1 VALLSLEDCS
11 KHFDGVKALQGVSLS
26 VPERSL
32 VGIIGPNGAG
42 KTTVFNLVTGI
53 YRPTSGTIKLD
64 GKDLVGQ
71 PPHRIA
77 AAGVARTFQNIRLFA
92 GLSVLENVQTACA
105 RRHAYGFLDVAACLP
120 WYWRKERTI
129 RSEALDLLDRLA
141 LGELRNERPGN
152 LPYGLQR
159 RLEIARAL
167 ALRPRLLLLDEPGAG
182 LNPGEIRELI
192 DLIAELAEAFSL
204 TVVLIEHRMEIVM
217 SLCRWVYVLD
227 FGCLIA
233 QGTVDDVRRD
243 PRVIGAYLGKEY
255 ADA

>member
-1 VALLSLEDCS
+1 MALLQLEGCS
-11 KHFDGVKALQGVSLS
+11 KHFDGIKALQGVTLA
-26 VPERSL
+26 VEAGTMT
-32 VGIIGPNGAG
+32 GIIGPNGAG

-53 YRPTSGTIKLD
+53 CRPTTGAILFEGRD
-64 GKDLVGQ
+64 IVRL

-92 GLSVLENVQTACA
+92 GMDVRQNVETACA
-105 RRHAYGFLDVAACLP
+105 RHHGYGFLAVAGCLP
-120 WYWRKERTI
+120 RYWRSESAIRREAKSLLER
-129 RSEALDLLDRLA
+129 LGLWDLRD
-141 LGELRNERPGN
+141 ERPGN

-167 ALRPRLLLLDEPGAG
+167 ALKPKLLLLDEPGAG
-182 LNPGEIRELI
+182 LNPGEVL
-192 DLIAELAEAFSL
+192 DLIALIREIASAFWL

-217 SLCRWVYVLD
+217 SLCEWIYVLD

-233 QGTVDDVRRD
+233 QGTVGELRRD
-243 PRVIGAYLGKEY
+243 ERVIAAYLGKEY